1 MEYANKK
8 ERKDNLYEILFESI
22 QEGLILVN
30 EKGVIVDN
38 NDTAEF
44 LFGYEKD
51 ELLGQSIQVLVPFE
65 QRKGHAQHV
74 QSYNKKPEKRTMGS
88 TLKLNGE
95 HKDGSVFPVEVSL
108 TPLKKEGREKFTI
121 ALISD
126 VTMRREVEEELERMT
141 ESLERKVRERTIEL
155 KKSEQLY
162 RSIARNFP
170 GGVISIF
177 DKSLKYIFAEGQGLY
192 ELGLETED
200 LLGLDYLERL
210 IPEAREKVK
219 SELEHVFDGE
229 YRNFEV
235 EVMGRTY
242 LLNAVPLANS
252 IGEVDSILVVE
263 KNVTERKNVEK
274 SLQLNLEKE
283 KELNDMKSRFVSMAS
298 HEFRTPL
305 TTVNSSAG
313 LIVKYLE
320 LNNTDKIRKHIDR
333 IKKSVRNLTA
343 ILNDFLSIE
352 KLESGKISSA
362 SKICDI
368 ISIINEATEE
378 VRDIAKD
385 NQQFFYEGP
394 EFIEM
399 LSDPQLFKN
408 VMLNLLTNAIKYSD
422 EGGGI
427 YVKVLDHKNKVI
439 VSVRDEGIGIP
450 EKDQKKMFDRFFRA
464 GNVFN
469 IEGTG
474 LGLNIVKRYLD
485 LLGGKI
491 SFSSREGVGTTF
503 FVTLIKKK

>member
-1 MEYANKK
+1 
-8 ERKDNLYEILFESI
+8 
-22 QEGLILVN
+22 
-30 EKGVIVDN
+30 
-38 NDTAEF
+38 
-44 LFGYEKD
+44 
-51 ELLGQSIQVLVPFE
+51 
-65 QRKGHAQHV
+65 
-74 QSYNKKPEKRTMGS
+74 
-88 TLKLNGE
+88 
-95 HKDGSVFPVEVSL
+95 
-108 TPLKKEGREKFTI
+108 
-121 ALISD
+121 
-126 VTMRREVEEELERMT
+126 
-141 ESLERKVRERTIEL
+141 
-155 KKSEQLY
+155 
-162 RSIARNFP
+162 
-170 GGVISIF
+170 
-177 DKSLKYIFAEGQGLY
+177 
-192 ELGLETED
+192 
-200 LLGLDYLERL
+200 
-210 IPEAREKVK
+210 
-219 SELEHVFDGE
+219 
-229 YRNFEV
+229 
-235 EVMGRTY
+235 
-242 LLNAVPLANS
+242 
-252 IGEVDSILVVE
+252 
-263 KNVTERKNVEK
+263 
-274 SLQLNLEKE
+274 
-283 KELNDMKSRFVSMAS
+283 
-298 HEFRTPL
+298 
-305 TTVNSSAG
+305 VNSSAG

-503 FVTLIKKK
+503 FVTLTKKK